1 MKVRQM
7 FLLISA
13 IGLIPVALSY
23 GLIPQKSLSYL
34 FDISVSNT
42 NGIHIFRA
50 VMGLYLTM
58 ALFWI
63 IGAFKVQVRQ
73 AALYS
78 LIVFMLGLAAGR
90 ILSLVIDGM
99 PHWLLVVYLVLELSF
114 GFLGMLLLTK
124 SD

>member
-1 MKVRQM
+1 MKIRQI
-7 FLLISA
+7 FLLITA

-23 GLIPQKSLSYL
+23 GLMPQKSLSYL
-34 FDISVSNT
+34 FNISVSNT

-50 VMGLYLTM
+50 VMGLYLAL
-58 ALFWI
+58 ALFWT

-78 LIVFMLGLAAGR
+78 LIVFTLGLAAGR
-90 ILSLVIDGM
+90 LLSFVVDGM
-99 PHWLLVVYLVLELSF
+99 PHWLLVVYFLVELSL
-114 GFLGMLLLTK
+114 GILGMLLLEK